1 MGDFNFHLK
10 DFGKRLKKE
19 GLMQSIPEGVGTH
32 TQGNQLDQI
41 FSNAE
46 TREWK
51 LDQLRLTDHNLVQ
64 VKLVMKFTNND
75 LKMTDKEKTVRI
87 SDVRKQCWKT
97 FIEEKQDMRPE
108 DLECQQEIALK
119 ANWKNKVKQ
128 RIGINNHHIGPLE
141 ITQRMIIALTKT
153 LNNNGKKRQGIWSI
167 ALIGTIQKDFFYLV
181 KRLTKNQK
189 QSQPIKGL
197 TIEQERIQP
206 GEQTLEKVVEFY
218 NKLFADDRI
227 QDQARK
233 KQSDTVMY
241 NEQNG
246 EQFCVETDVDKGITE
261 CNFNKAIGQDGFDG
275 KMLAKSENLKRTVV
289 QTIVKWINQGTFP
302 QYIKEGRLVLLSK
315 NQGELYPE
323 VNNTRPIVVNSHLS
337 KIIEKVIVNKIQ
349 DQ

>member
-1 MGDFNFHLK
+1 MKTVKTLRQYLTWNILNAGGFPVHMITMYIPPYQNDEVKELQNRVISMIRSIKQKCNKQRIIVMGDFNFHLK

-32 TQGNQLDQI
+32 TKGNQLDQI

-108 DLECQQEIALK
+108 DLEMPIRNCFESKLEKQSKAKNWYQQPPYWAVRNNIKNDNSAYQDTKQQWNEAIRDMEHCLDRNDLK
-119 ANWKNKVKQ
+119 
-128 RIGINNHHIGPLE
+128 G
-141 ITQRMIIALTKT
+141 
-153 LNNNGKKRQGIWSI
+153 
-167 ALIGTIQKDFFYLV
+167 FFYLV

-233 KQSDTVMY
+233 KQSDTVMN

-246 EQFCVETDVDKGITE
+246 EQFCNVILTKQLDRMDLTEKCQQSQKTLKGL
-261 CNFNKAIGQDGFDG
+261 Q
-275 KMLAKSENLKRTVV
+275 
-289 QTIVKWINQGTFP
+289 
-302 QYIKEGRLVLLSK
+302 SK
-315 NQGELYPE
+315 LQ
-323 VNNTRPIVVNSHLS
+323 
-337 KIIEKVIVNKIQ
+337 
-349 DQ
+349 